1 MKRPDGHARILT
13 GGSPGGG
20 MARRRRLADEDA
32 RFAIEGAE
40 DAGGQCGR
48 DRCVAAGGCVAR

>member
-1 MKRPDGHARILT
+1 
-13 GGSPGGG
+13 